1 MPRPRRASRG
11 RVLVVEDNVLNQV
24 VAVGILNR
32 LGCDADVVDNGRDAV
47 AAATGG
53 AYGVVLMDCR
63 LPGLDGYQ
71 AAAEIR
77 RREGAGRHV
86 PIVAMTASASQQDRE
101 RCLAAGMDDYL
112 AKPVLVG
119 DVDAVLA
126 RWLPEELPGDH
137 PGGPPD
143 PPAAAGSAPAGA
155 VIDPD
160 RLAALMELDQDG
172 QGSRLLTRLAA
183 AFLSGA
189 PADLAGLR
197 AAVERGDAAALGD
210 VAHHLKGA
218 AATLGSGAVV
228 DLCEDLELLAG
239 ADALGSA
246 GDLLGRLEAE
256 LDRVRDALAAIVAGG

>member
-1 MPRPRRASRG
+1 MPRPRPASRG

-126 RWLPEELPGDH
+126 RWLPE
-137 PGGPPD
+137 D
-143 PPAAAGSAPAGA
+143 PPAAAGAEPAGE
-155 VIDPD
+155 VIDRD

-183 AFLSGA
+183 AFLTGA
-189 PADLAGLR
+189 PADLDGLR
-197 AAVERGDAAALGD
+197 AAVERGDAAAVRD

>member
-1 MPRPRRASRG
+1 M
-11 RVLVVEDNVLNQV
+11 LNQV

-47 AAATGG
+47 AAATRR

-71 AAAEIR
+71 ATGEIR

-86 PIVAMTASASQQDRE
+86 PIVAMTASASQEDRD
-101 RCLAAGMDDYL
+101 RCLAAGMDDFL

-119 DVDAVLA
+119 DLDAVLA
-126 RWLPEELPGDH
+126 RWLPDGT
-137 PGGPPD
+137 
-143 PPAAAGSAPAGA
+143 PAAAAAEPAA
-155 VIDPD
+155 DVLD
-160 RLAALMELDQDG
+160 RDRIAALMELDQDG

-183 AFLSGA
+183 AFLAGA

-197 AAVERGDAAALGD
+197 AAVERGDAAAVGG

-256 LDRVRDALAAIVAGG
+256 LDRVRDALADIVAGR

>member
-1 MPRPRRASRG
+1 M
-11 RVLVVEDNVLNQV
+11 LVVEDNVLNQV
-24 VAVGILNR
+24 VAVGILDR

-47 AAATGG
+47 AAATRG

-63 LPGLDGYQ
+63 LPGLDGFQ
-71 AAAEIR
+71 ATAEIR

-86 PIVAMTASASQQDRE
+86 PIVAMTASASQGDRD

-126 RWLPEELPGDH
+126 RWLRDQV
-137 PGGPPD
+137 
-143 PPAAAGSAPAGA
+143 PAAAAEPAA
-155 VIDPD
+155 DVLD
-160 RLAALMELDQDG
+160 RDRIAALMELDQDG

-183 AFLSGA
+183 AFLAGA

-197 AAVERGDAAALGD
+197 AAVERGDAAAVGE

-228 DLCEDLELLAG
+228 DLCDGLELLAG

-256 LDRVRDALAAIVAGG
+256 LDRVRDALAAIVPGR

>member
-1 MPRPRRASRG
+1 
-11 RVLVVEDNVLNQV
+11 VLVVEDNVLNQV
-24 VAVGILNR
+24 VAVGILDR

-47 AAATGG
+47 AAATRG

-63 LPGLDGYQ
+63 LPGLDGFQ
-71 AAAEIR
+71 ATAEIR

-101 RCLAAGMDDYL
+101 RCLAAGMDDHV

-119 DVDAVLA
+119 DLGAVLD
-126 RWLPEELPGDH
+126 RWLPAVA
-137 PGGPPD
+137 
-143 PPAAAGSAPAGA
+143 PAAGAEPAA
-155 VIDPD
+155 DVLD
-160 RLAALMELDQDG
+160 RDRIAALMELDQDG

-183 AFLSGA
+183 AFLAGA

-197 AAVERGDAAALGD
+197 AAVERGDAAAVGE

-228 DLCEDLELLAG
+228 DLCDGLEVLAG

-256 LDRVRDALAAIVAGG
+256 LDRVRDALAAIVPGR

>member
-1 MPRPRRASRG
+1 
-11 RVLVVEDNVLNQV
+11 VLLVEDNVLNQV
-24 VAVGILNR
+24 VAVGILTR
-32 LGCDADVVDNGRDAV
+32 LGYGADVVGNGRDAV
-47 AAATGG
+47 EAVTGG
-53 AYGVVLMDCR
+53 AYGAVLMDCR

-71 AAAEIR
+71 ATAEIR
-77 RREGAGRHV
+77 RREGANRHI
-86 PIVAMTASASQQDRE
+86 PIIAMTASASQEDRE

-119 DVDAVLA
+119 DIEAVLA
-126 RWLPEELPGDH
+126 RWLRDEA
-137 PGGPPD
+137 
-143 PPAAAGSAPAGA
+143 PAAGAAEPAA
-155 VIDPD
+155 EVIDHH
-160 RLAALMELDQDG
+160 RLAALRELDQDG

-189 PADLAGLR
+189 PTDLAGLR
-197 AAVERGDAAALGD
+197 AAVERGDAAAVGN

-218 AATLGSGAVV
+218 AATLGSGGVV

-256 LDRVRDALAAIVAGG
+256 LDRVRDALAAIVPGR

>member
-1 MPRPRRASRG
+1 
-11 RVLVVEDNVLNQV
+11 VVEDNVLNQV

-47 AAATGG
+47 AAATRR

-71 AAAEIR
+71 ATGEIR

-86 PIVAMTASASQQDRE
+86 PIVAMTATASQEDRD

-119 DVDAVLA
+119 DLDAVLA
-126 RWLPEELPGDH
+126 RWLPVDRPGDP

-143 PPAAAGSAPAGA
+143 PPEAPAAAAAEPAA
-155 VIDPD
+155 DVLD
-160 RLAALMELDQDG
+160 RDRIAALMELDQDG

-183 AFLSGA
+183 AFLAGA

-197 AAVERGDAAALGD
+197 AAVARGDAAAVGD

-256 LDRVRDALAAIVAGG
+256 LDRVRHALASIVGGR

>member
-1 MPRPRRASRG
+1 
-11 RVLVVEDNVLNQV
+11 VLVVEDNVLNQV

-32 LGCDADVVDNGRDAV
+32 LGYDADVVDNGRDAV
-47 AAATGG
+47 QAATRG

-71 AAAEIR
+71 ATVEIR
-77 RREGAGRHV
+77 RREGGGGRHV
-86 PIVAMTASASQQDRE
+86 PIVAMTASASEEDRQ
-101 RCLAAGMDDYL
+101 RCLAAGMDDHL

-119 DVDAVLA
+119 DLDAVLA
-126 RWLPEELPGDH
+126 RWLRDE
-137 PGGPPD
+137 GPTAAAAE
-143 PPAAAGSAPAGA
+143 PAAE
-155 VIDPD
+155 VLDRD

-197 AAVERGDAAALGD
+197 AAVARGDAAAVGD

-246 GDLLGRLEAE
+246 GDLLGRLERE
-256 LDRVRDALAAIVAGG
+256 LDRVRDALAAIVPGR

>member
-1 MPRPRRASRG
+1 
-11 RVLVVEDNVLNQV
+11 VLVVEDNVLNQV

-32 LGCDADVVDNGRDAV
+32 LGCDADVVGNGRDAV
-47 AAATGG
+47 TAATRG

-71 AAAEIR
+71 ATAEIR

-86 PIVAMTASASQQDRE
+86 PIVAMTASVSQEDRE
-101 RCLAAGMDDYL
+101 RCLAAGMDGYV

-119 DVDAVLA
+119 DLDAVLA
-126 RWLPEELPGDH
+126 RWLPEAA
-137 PGGPPD
+137 
-143 PPAAAGSAPAGA
+143 PAAGAEPAA
-155 VIDPD
+155 DVLD
-160 RLAALMELDQDG
+160 RDRIAALMELDQDG

-183 AFLSGA
+183 AFLAGA

-197 AAVERGDAAALGD
+197 AAVERGDAAAGGD

-246 GDLLGRLEAE
+246 GHLLGRLEAE
-256 LDRVRDALAAIVAGG
+256 LDRVRDALAAIVPGR

>member
-1 MPRPRRASRG
+1 
-11 RVLVVEDNVLNQV
+11 VVEDNVLNQV
-24 VAVGILNR
+24 VAVGILKR

-47 AAATGG
+47 AAATRR
-53 AYGVVLMDCR
+53 AYGVVLMDCQ

-71 AAAEIR
+71 ATEEIR
-77 RREGAGRHV
+77 RHEGTGRHV
-86 PIVAMTASASQQDRE
+86 PIVALTASASKEDRD

-119 DVDAVLA
+119 DLDAVLA
-126 RWLPEELPGDH
+126 RWLPD
-137 PGGPPD
+137 PPEA
-143 PPAAAGSAPAGA
+143 PAAAAAEPAA
-155 VIDPD
+155 DVLD
-160 RLAALMELDQDG
+160 RDRIAALMELDQDG

-197 AAVERGDAAALGD
+197 AAVERGDTAAVGN

-256 LDRVRDALAAIVAGG
+256 LDRVRDALAAIVAGR

>member
-1 MPRPRRASRG
+1 MRAGATRRCTIPRPRQGSRG

-32 LGCDADVVDNGRDAV
+32 LGYDADVLDNGRDAV

-71 AAAEIR
+71 ATAEIR

-86 PIVAMTASASQQDRE
+86 PIVAMTASASQGDRD

-119 DVDAVLA
+119 DLDAVLA
-126 RWLPEELPGDH
+126 RWLPDT
-137 PGGPPD
+137 
-143 PPAAAGSAPAGA
+143 AAAGAAPAA
-155 VIDPD
+155 EAIDRD
-160 RLAALMELDQDG
+160 RLAARMELDQDG

-183 AFLSGA
+183 AFLAGA

-197 AAVERGDAAALGD
+197 AAVERGDAAAVGN

-256 LDRVRDALAAIVAGG
+256 LDRVRDALAAIVPGR

>member
-1 MPRPRRASRG
+1 MPRPRQRTRG

-47 AAATGG
+47 AAAAGG

-63 LPGLDGYQ
+63 LPGMDGYQ
-71 AAAEIR
+71 ATAEIR

-86 PIVAMTASASQQDRE
+86 PIVAMTASASQEDRE
-101 RCLAAGMDDYL
+101 RCLAAGMDDYV

-119 DVDAVLA
+119 DVDVVLA
-126 RWLPEELPGDH
+126 RWLPEELPGD
-137 PGGPPD
+137 
-143 PPAAAGSAPAGA
+143 PPAAAGAAPAGD
-155 VIDPD
+155 VIDRD

-183 AFLSGA
+183 AFLTGA
-189 PADLAGLR
+189 PADLDGLR
-197 AAVERGDAAALGD
+197 AAVERGDAAAVRD

-228 DLCEDLELLAG
+228 DLCEDFELLAG

-256 LDRVRDALAAIVAGG
+256 LDRVRDALAAIVAGR

>member
-1 MPRPRRASRG
+1 MPRPRQGSRA

-32 LGCDADVVDNGRDAV
+32 LGFDADVVDNGRDAV
-47 AAATGG
+47 AAAAGG
-53 AYGVVLMDCR
+53 AYGMVLMLMDCR

-71 AAAEIR
+71 ATAEIR

-86 PIVAMTASASQQDRE
+86 PIVAMTASASQEDRE

-126 RWLPEELPGDH
+126 RWLPDTAASAE
-137 PGGPPD
+137 
-143 PPAAAGSAPAGA
+143 PAAE
-155 VIDPD
+155 VIDRD
-160 RLAALMELDQDG
+160 RLAALMELDQNG

-183 AFLSGA
+183 AFLAGA

-197 AAVERGDAAALGD
+197 AAVDRGDAAAVGD

-228 DLCEDLELLAG
+228 DLCEGLELLAG

-246 GDLLGRLEAE
+246 GHLLGRLEAE
-256 LDRVRDALAAIVAGG
+256 LDRVRDALAAIVAGR

>member
-1 MPRPRRASRG
+1 MPRPRRVTRD

-47 AAATGG
+47 AAATGS

-77 RREGAGRHV
+77 RREGAGRRV

-101 RCLAAGMDDYL
+101 RCLAAGMDDYV

-137 PGGPPD
+137 SGGLPD
-143 PPAAAGSAPAGA
+143 PPRRRP
-155 VIDPD
+155 
-160 RLAALMELDQDG
+160 
-172 QGSRLLTRLAA
+172 
-183 AFLSGA
+183 
-189 PADLAGLR
+189 
-197 AAVERGDAAALGD
+197 
-210 VAHHLKGA
+210 
-218 AATLGSGAVV
+218 
-228 DLCEDLELLAG
+228 
-239 ADALGSA
+239 
-246 GDLLGRLEAE
+246 
-256 LDRVRDALAAIVAGG
+256 VRRQPRR

>member
-1 MPRPRRASRG
+1 MPRPSRRSRG

-53 AYGVVLMDCR
+53 AYGLVLMDCR

-77 RREGAGRHV
+77 RREGAGRRV
-86 PIVAMTASASQQDRE
+86 PIVAMTASASQHDRQ
-101 RCLAAGMDDYL
+101 RCLAAGMDDYV

-126 RWLPEELPGDH
+126 RWLPD
-137 PGGPPD
+137 
-143 PPAAAGSAPAGA
+143 AAASGAAPATE
-155 VIDPD
+155 VIDRD

-197 AAVERGDAAALGD
+197 AAVERGDAAAVGH

-256 LDRVRDALAAIVAGG
+256 LDRVRDALAAIVAGR

>member
-1 MPRPRRASRG
+1 
-11 RVLVVEDNVLNQV
+11 
-24 VAVGILNR
+24 
-32 LGCDADVVDNGRDAV
+32 VVDNGRDAV
-47 AAATGG
+47 AAATRG

-71 AAAEIR
+71 ATAEIR

-86 PIVAMTASASQQDRE
+86 PIVAMTASASQEDRD

-112 AKPVLVG
+112 AKPVMVG
-119 DVDAVLA
+119 DVQAVLA
-126 RWLPEELPGDH
+126 RWLPEVA
-137 PGGPPD
+137 
-143 PPAAAGSAPAGA
+143 PAAAGADPAAG
-155 VIDPD
+155 VLD
-160 RLAALMELDQDG
+160 RDRIAALMELDQDG

-183 AFLSGA
+183 AFLAGA

-197 AAVERGDAAALGD
+197 AAVERGDAAAVGH

-246 GDLLGRLEAE
+246 GELLGRLEVE
-256 LDRVRDALAAIVAGG
+256 LDRVRDALAAIVPGR

>member
-1 MPRPRRASRG
+1 
-11 RVLVVEDNVLNQV
+11 VLVVEDNVLNQV

-32 LGCDADVVDNGRDAV
+32 LGYDADVVDNGRDAV
-47 AAATGG
+47 RAATRGT
-53 AYGVVLMDCR
+53 YGVVLMDCR

-71 AAAEIR
+71 ATAEIR
-77 RREGAGRHV
+77 RHEAAGRHV
-86 PIVAMTASASQQDRE
+86 PIIAMTASASDEDRQ

-126 RWLPEELPGDH
+126 RWLRDQA
-137 PGGPPD
+137 
-143 PPAAAGSAPAGA
+143 PAAAAAPAPEA
-155 VIDPD
+155 LDPA

-172 QGSRLLTRLAA
+172 QGSRLLTRLAT

-197 AAVERGDAAALGD
+197 AAVERGDAAAVGN

-228 DLCEDLELLAG
+228 DLCEGLELLAG

-246 GDLLGRLEAE
+246 GHLLGRLEAE
-256 LDRVRDALAAIVAGG
+256 LDRVRDALAAIVAGR